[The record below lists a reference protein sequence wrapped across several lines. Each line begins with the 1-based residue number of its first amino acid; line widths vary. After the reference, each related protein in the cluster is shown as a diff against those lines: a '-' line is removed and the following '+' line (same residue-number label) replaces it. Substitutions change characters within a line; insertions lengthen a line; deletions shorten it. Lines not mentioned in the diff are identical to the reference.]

1 MRLWSTAMAFGF
13 LTIALITHK
22 QLVTLLK
29 NINPLEA
36 DMEIFWIVV
45 GVVVVIIYLINQ
57 NKTKT
62 NDRTVIRQVDTIKTQ
77 TGEVRIERTKVVDST
92 NTKFTAAPTVQENP
106 SEAYNHAVIQSYN
119 QERVEPRVEKVVELP
134 QPPKPVVT
142 QRVEQKV
149 LLPLIESEDRKKCP
163 RCSRTMFYSKF
174 RKSPKQPDGL
184 TIWCGECLDAPRD
197 TDHKKYCPK
206 CKKRRMKYNFYPN
219 SNRKDKLTLW
229 CKDCM
234 DKSNKT

>member
-1 MRLWSTAMAFGF
+1 MAFGF
-13 LTIALITHK
+13 LTIALITQK
-22 QLVTLLK
+22 QPVTLIK
-29 NINPLEA
+29 NINPWEA
-36 DMEIFWIVV
+36 DMEIFWIVA
-45 GVVVVIIYLINQ
+45 GVVVIIIYLINQ

-106 SEAYNHAVIQSYN
+106 SEAYNHAVIQSYT
-119 QERVEPRVEKVVELP
+119 QERIEPRVEKTVEFSQSP
-134 QPPKPVVT
+134 EPAVI
-142 QRVEQKV
+142 QRAEQKSPP
-149 LLPLIESEDRKKCP
+149 LLIENEDRKKCP

-234 DKSNKT
+234 DKSNKA